1 MPQYQFS
8 PKEFCIWLSGFIN
21 ASHHHNLTPEA
32 WDRLKDALM
41 HVNYDKTEDTF
52 KYEYTKNQTTT
63 LGPKKEILND

>member
-1 MPQYQFS
+1 MSQYLFS
-8 PKEFCIWLSGFIN
+8 PREFCIWLSGFVS

-41 HVNYDKTEDTF
+41 HVNYDKVEDTF

-63 LGPKKEILND
+63 LAPKKEQLNG